1 MCMPFVSVEL
11 EYRKKLVYVLELL
24 EDPCSRI
31 VYNNK
36 AGNKRV
42 FISWLVKLVTAF
54 YRMEYCRES

>member
-24 EDPCSRI
+24 EHPCSRI

-54 YRMEYCRES
+54 